1 MRPVRDALSRCASS
15 GSDVGWR
22 EKPGAPKGR
31 AGGAHEGSGPTVKR
45 GVLYGILVL
54 GVLCVG
60 AALWLLRD
68 HEDAAPQPA
77 AEAPAAQPAPA
88 VTPSFDIVRI
98 SPEGDTVIAGRAA
111 PGATVVIYDGET
123 ELGRAK
129 ADERGEWVFLPEKP
143 LPPGTRKL
151 NLAVFPPEANAAP
164 LRSEGDV
171 VLVVP
176 EGGKGPVVAV
186 QMPKSGGVSRVLQRP
201 GEASVGLSIAAI
213 DYDEQGRVGISGNAQ
228 AGAPVIVYLDDAEM
242 GRAQA
247 GAGGEWRVLGTR
259 KLGEGTHTARVD
271 QLDDARQVVRR
282 AEVEFRVD
290 GALMAGAGEIVVVVQ
305 PGNSLWRIA
314 RRIYGEGMAYT
325 QIFEANRVQIRDPDR
340 IYPGQS
346 IVVPKGKGKP

>member
-1 MRPVRDALSRCASS
+1 M
-15 GSDVGWR
+15 
-22 EKPGAPKGR
+22 
-31 AGGAHEGSGPTVKR
+31 
-45 GVLYGILVL
+45 

-68 HEDAAPQPA
+68 HEDGAPQTATQTPGA
-77 AEAPAAQPAPA
+77 SVAQPAPQL
-88 VTPSFDIVRI
+88 VVPTFDIVRI

-151 NLAVFPPEANAAP
+151 GLAVFPPDGQGEP
-164 LRSEGDV
+164 LRSEGEV

-176 EGGKGPVVAV
+176 EAGKGGVVAV

-201 GEASVGLSIAAI
+201 GELTELTIAAI
-213 DYDEQGRVGISGNAQ
+213 DYDEQGRVGVSGNAPP
-228 AGAPVIVYLDDAEM
+228 GAPVIVYLDDAEL
-242 GRAQA
+242 GRAAA
-247 GAGGEWRVLGTR
+247 GAGGEWRALGAR
-259 KLGEGTHTARVD
+259 KLADGRHTVRVD
-271 QLDDARQVVRR
+271 QLDESGRVVRR
-282 AEVEFRVD
+282 AEVDFNAD
-290 GALMAGAGEIVVVVQ
+290 ASILAGAGEVVVVVQ

-325 QIFEANRVQIRDPDR
+325 QIFEANRVQIRDPNL
-340 IYPGQS
+340 IYPGQA
-346 IVVPKGKGKP
+346 IVVPKGKP